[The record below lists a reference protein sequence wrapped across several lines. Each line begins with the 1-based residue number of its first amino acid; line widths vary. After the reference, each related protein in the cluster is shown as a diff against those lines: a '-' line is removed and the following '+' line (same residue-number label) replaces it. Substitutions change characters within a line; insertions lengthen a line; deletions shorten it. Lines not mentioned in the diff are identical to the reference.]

1 MSNLPR
7 TLALLAILGLGDG
20 CEAGGGSSV
29 APGESIDDEACEHLA
44 DGPFADVA
52 ASVDAPPDVSK
63 GHTAHRVALAD
74 VAGGKGGA
82 VAYAN
87 ATAGDVTIFLS
98 RDVPV
103 AVTGPGG
110 SPIVAEDSH
119 KGSACSAIAVSHVF
133 PLPVGTST
141 LTFGPTTETSVTV
154 VIEAGHD
161 HAD

>member
-20 CEAGGGSSV
+20 CDSSGGS
-29 APGESIDDEACEHLA
+29 ADAAGESTADEACEHLT
-44 DGPFADVA
+44 DGPFVDVV
-52 ASVDAPPDVSK
+52 ASVDTPPDVSK
-63 GHTAHRVALAD
+63 GHTAYRVALVD

-103 AVTGPGG
+103 VVTGPDG
-110 SPIVAEDSH
+110 SPIDAEDSLE
-119 KGSACSAIAVSHVF
+119 GSACSAIAASHVF

-141 LTFGPTTETSVTV
+141 LTFGPTSETTVSV